1 MGFVADV
8 RHPAGFAM
16 PASGSDE
23 EGVDQ
28 ALQVARSWAGL
39 TEHGR
44 ILVSV
49 EQLAAGQD
57 VETLVSHETVHDVL
71 LHGSVFGTQQ
81 IALSVFAR
89 PPWPE
94 GVVQRTAR
102 KLLAASMGCT
112 TRTQEACA
120 TFMPSL
126 AFEGEALDQ
135 YWQKAPPDYRQLA
148 GRLAWL
154 RRGALPA
161 DAARHV
167 VMALGGFALATRVP
181 GEAFRD
187 IHAFRQHLDEP
198 AHRPDERF
206 AAAVAAMEGL
216 TDGDLAEVAAA
227 PDAERRIAGAVA
239 AHQTAGEPADL
250 ADRVEDWEAWFGLWD
265 EVVKEMAAAWS
276 AGPTVDAAAR
286 RALAEAGENSA
297 LLAQPP
303 SPPLLKAALTNT
315 VSISGGV
322 GDHPPVGS
330 LLGYELVE
338 LLYNGF
344 GQEVP
349 GIELVDGGGLP
360 LGPEDAA
367 LWLTSPTRPGIAARL
382 SDAELREFLARARD
396 DVTLCV
402 DDAGYL
408 FPDGDVLTPAPL
420 LQGRV
425 HLVLLRQRSLGALLA
440 DPLLTDRLAGEDEA
454 AYAVV
459 DGASPGISY
468 FLISPATSRS
478 PVIVAPVP
486 SPTAYRAVEEIG
498 RRPSTGLRWTSR
510 EPTWFLG
517 DDVALTVHL
526 IRLFASF
533 EGTPWPAGTS
543 WEPEP
548 GSAEPPPEP
557 AAPPTVGGLPLG
569 PPPRS
574 AGRGGDAL
582 GRLPSPV
589 RARLD
594 AAGGSEAAGDLDRAA
609 DLYAGM
615 TDDPDATVR
624 AAGALALGMLRAR
637 QGEVTAG
644 IEAFRVAATSGA
656 PDLGPLGLLYL
667 GQSLLAAGDRQ
678 GASEALLRAAQS
690 GHPDHAPPAALV
702 LARLLEPAGT
712 EGPSRA
718 LYEWV
723 VASEHPDVAPV
734 AAEALERL
742 VRSE

>member
-8 RHPAGFAM
+8 GQPAGFAM
-16 PASGSDE
+16 PASGDEEASDE
-23 EGVDQ
+23 E
-28 ALQVARSWAGL
+28 ALRVARSWAGL
-39 TEHGR
+39 TEGGR

-57 VETLVSHETVHDVL
+57 VETLLSHETVHDVL

-89 PPWPE
+89 PPWPV

-126 AFEGEALDQ
+126 AFEGDALDL
-135 YWQKAPPDYRQLA
+135 YWQKAPREYRLLA

-154 RRGALPA
+154 RRVGLPP

-167 VMALGGFALATRVP
+167 VMAIGGYALGTRVP
-181 GEAFRD
+181 GAALRD
-187 IHAFRQHLDEP
+187 IHAFREHLAEP
-198 AHRPDERF
+198 AHRPDDRF
-206 AAAVAAMEGL
+206 DAAVAAMERL
-216 TDGDLAEVAAA
+216 ADDSLAEVAAA
-227 PDAERRIAGAVA
+227 PDAERRIARAVA
-239 AHQTAGEPADL
+239 ADPAAGAPGGLAEP
-250 ADRVEDWEAWFGLWD
+250 VEDWAAWFRLWG
-265 EVVKEMAAAWS
+265 EVVEEMSATWS
-276 AGPTVDAAAR
+276 AGPGVDAAER
-286 RALAEAGENSA
+286 RALAEASENSA

-303 SPPLLKAALTNT
+303 SLPILKAALTNT

-322 GDHPPVGS
+322 VDHPPVRT

-344 GQEVP
+344 GREVL
-349 GIELVDGGGLP
+349 GIARVDGGGLP
-360 LGPEDAA
+360 LGPEQAA
-367 LWLTSPTRPGIAARL
+367 MWLSSPTGPGIAARL
-382 SDAELREFLARARD
+382 SDAELRDFLAEARD

-408 FPDGDVLTPAPL
+408 FPDGDLLAPAPL
-420 LQGRV
+420 LHGRF
-425 HLVLLRQRSLGALLA
+425 HLLLLRQRSLGALLA

-468 FLISPATSRS
+468 FLISPAATRS

-486 SPTAYRAVEEIG
+486 SPTAYRAVEEIR
-498 RRPSTGLRWTSR
+498 RRPSTGLRWTAR
-510 EPTWFLG
+510 EPTWFVG
-517 DDVALTVHL
+517 EDVAVTVHL

-543 WEPEP
+543 WGLERDPGEPTP
-548 GSAEPPPEP
+548 GP
-557 AAPPTVGGLPLG
+557 AAPPNVGGLPLG
-569 PPPRS
+569 APPDS

-582 GRLPSPV
+582 GRLPSYV

-594 AAGGSEAAGDLDRAA
+594 EAGGPEAAGDLDRAA
-609 DLYAGM
+609 DLYAAL

-624 AAGALALGMLRAR
+624 GAGALALGMLRAR
-637 QGEVTAG
+637 QGSVTAS

-656 PDLGPLGLLYL
+656 PDLAPLGLLYV
-667 GQSLLAAGDRQ
+667 GQSLLAAGDHS
-678 GASEALLRAAQS
+678 GASAALLRAAQS
-690 GHPDHAPPAALV
+690 GHPDHAPPAAFV
-702 LARLLEPAGT
+702 LAQLLEPAGNT
-712 EGPSRA
+712 GPSRA

-723 VASEHPDVAPV
+723 VTSGHPDVSPL

-742 VRSE
+742 APSK